1 MPRIVDRDER
11 RAHIVEAVTQ
21 IIVRD
26 GFDRLTMRQ
35 IAAEAG
41 YAHGAIARY
50 FPDKQSLLAAAFV
63 RVFTLSHEHIDDLV
77 EGVRGLEALRLMV
90 LELMPIDEEAI
101 GRSRVVLAFWDL
113 ASQDP
118 ELREIHH
125 ENLTR
130 RRALIRRFL
139 LEAQEDG
146 ELVAHADI
154 ETEVNRVSAHNAG
167 WQMLGVLM
175 PEASGVESLHASVD
189 AMIAE
194 LRRAD

>member
-1 MPRIVDRDER
+1 
-11 RAHIVEAVTQ
+11 
-21 IIVRD
+21 
-26 GFDRLTMRQ
+26 
-35 IAAEAG
+35 
-41 YAHGAIARY
+41 
-50 FPDKQSLLAAAFV
+50 
-63 RVFTLSHEHIDDLV
+63 
-77 EGVRGLEALRLMV
+77 MV
-90 LELMPIDEEAI
+90 LELMPVDEEAV
-101 GRSRVVLAFWDL
+101 GRSRVVLTFWDL

-130 RRALIRRFL
+130 RRELIRRFL

-146 ELVAHADI
+146 ELVPHADI

-175 PEASGVESLHASVD
+175 PEASSAESLHASVD
-189 AMIAE
+189 AMIEE